1 MKKIFKNNIIIVA
14 LTFLIPGIIAF
25 LIKDSF
31 MAFKALNKPPLSPSP
46 IVFPIVWSILYIL
59 LSISIIRVKDENDD
73 NIKLYY
79 LSLILNA
86 IWTPIFF
93 GLKWYFLA
101 LIDLVILLYT
111 VIRMYKKFKEYD
123 DISAYLLIPYIVWL
137 IFAFYLNFSIM
148 VMN

>member
-1 MKKIFKNNIIIVA
+1 M
-14 LTFLIPGIIAF
+14 
-25 LIKDSF
+25 
-31 MAFKALNKPPLSPSP
+31 
-46 IVFPIVWSILYIL
+46 FPIVWSILYIL

-137 IFAFYLNFSIM
+137 IFTFYLNFSIM